1 MQSLPVVVLGFL
13 LGMLHATD
21 ADHVLAV
28 STMVSRQRSVKGAA
42 RIGALWG
49 MGHTVTV
56 LLTGGAIIV
65 FQLTIPPRFGL
76 AMEFCVALVLIALGG
91 VALAQVARY
100 VRETM
105 PSVRASG
112 LVGDTHPGNQ
122 PRVQLPVHA
131 RGDHVHRH
139 RLEKHSHAHPPR
151 GWLSGKLGRVSLYQG
166 LRPIAIGV
174 VHGLA
179 GSAAIALLVLAQ
191 IREAIWGVLYLLLF
205 GVGTVIGMIVITS
218 VIAVPFVLSRDRLPH
233 LNLWLRTLMGLL
245 SLGLGLYL
253 AWQIGFASGLL
264 GGDPY

>member
-1 MQSLPVVVLGFL
+1 MNADNQLAIA
-13 LGMLHATD
+13 MMIETD
-21 ADHVLAV
+21 
-28 STMVSRQRSVKGAA
+28 GP
-42 RIGALWG
+42 
-49 MGHTVTV
+49 
-56 LLTGGAIIV
+56 GGAEIMVLQLSEELRRRGHIV
-65 FQLTIPPRFGL
+65 YPIGP
-76 AMEFCVALVLIALGG
+76 E
-91 VALAQVARY
+91 
-100 VRETM
+100 
-105 PSVRASG
+105 
-112 LVGDTHPGNQ
+112 
-122 PRVQLPVHA
+122 
-131 RGDHVHRH
+131 RG
-139 RLEKHSHAHPPR
+139 K